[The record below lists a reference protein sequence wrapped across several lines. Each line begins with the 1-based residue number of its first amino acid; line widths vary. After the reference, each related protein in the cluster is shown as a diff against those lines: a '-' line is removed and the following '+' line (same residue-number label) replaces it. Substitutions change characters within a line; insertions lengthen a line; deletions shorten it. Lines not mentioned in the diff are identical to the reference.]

1 MNNTPTFEERQRWD
15 EEWLR
20 MRQAREVAVPPSSGF
35 SEETLREAIADAK
48 AVRAQAL
55 ANARQALE
63 EAFSKRFEEVFVEKL
78 SQEIDESILDTL
90 IHELEAETTND

>member
-20 MRQAREVAVPPSSGF
+20 MRRAREVATPPSSGF
-35 SEETLREAIADAK
+35 NEETLREAIADAK

-55 ANARQALE
+55 ANARAALE
-63 EAFSKRFEEVFVEKL
+63 EAFSKRFEEVF
-78 SQEIDESILDTL
+78 
-90 IHELEAETTND
+90 AERLKYD